1 MHRFVS
7 HVVKLGRRK
16 QVVPV
21 ILPAHLP
28 GTFLGNQ
35 GGDEVDWNRVRGIS
49 FSNLVFCRWWSAFS
63 FPLLSSLSAALTC
76 KGRAKASSC
85 IVNESPSVAF
95 RSVSLISRRE
105 NCFPCYGRG
114 RLRNQMSR
122 DACRN
127 QRTARNWNWSFPSFP
142 FFLNLVNF
150 SRPVSLRIKRNLIFS
165 AYQLTSINASFASQR
180 RETIAEILRLAAKSR
195 KLRNVGK
202 KTGLNPIYRKIS
214 GRL

>member
-16 QVVPV
+16 QVVLV

-49 FSNLVFCRWWSAFS
+49 FSNLVFCRWWSVFS
-63 FPLLSSLSAALTC
+63 LLSSPLLALAALTS

-85 IVNESPSVAF
+85 IVNESPPVAF

-122 DACRN
+122 DGCRN
-127 QRTARNWNWSFPSFP
+127 QRTARNWNWSFPSCFP
-142 FFLNLVNF
+142 FFF
-150 SRPVSLRIKRNLIFS
+150 
-165 AYQLTSINASFASQR
+165 
-180 RETIAEILRLAAKSR
+180 
-195 KLRNVGK
+195 
-202 KTGLNPIYRKIS
+202 
-214 GRL
+214 

>member
-7 HVVKLGRRK
+7 HVVKLEGRK

-28 GTFLGNQ
+28 RTFLGNQ

-63 FPLLSSLSAALTC
+63 PLLVLAALTS

-85 IVNESPSVAF
+85 IVNESPPVAF

-127 QRTARNWNWSFPSFP
+127 QRNGGGIEIDHSLSF
-142 FFLNLVNF
+142 FFFFKIGIF
-150 SRPVSLRIKRNLIFS
+150 SREFFSLCPS
-165 AYQLTSINASFASQR
+165 
-180 RETIAEILRLAAKSR
+180 
-195 KLRNVGK
+195 
-202 KTGLNPIYRKIS
+202 
-214 GRL
+214 